1 MKVFFI
7 VFFLDSPNVNDDSE
21 EEDSHT
27 LTQQSDL
34 DELLINEIQAHPLI
48 WNKQSAEYKR
58 LDKKKIVWASIATK
72 LGITGSTLFPM
83 LRKVVLYFHYILS
96 T

>member
-1 MKVFFI
+1 MYC
-7 VFFLDSPNVNDDSE
+7 FFLDSPNVNDDSE
-21 EEDSHT
+21 EEDSH
-27 LTQQSDL
+27 TQQSDL

-58 LDKKKIVWASIATK
+58 HDKKKIVWASIATK
-72 LGITGSTLFPM
+72 LGITGTLFPV
-83 LRKVVLYFHYILS
+83 LSKVVQYFHYILS